1 MAGWREVAVEF
12 AGTVLLLRAV
22 SAIVAGF
29 AAGSPVVGTVPDE
42 DPRRLMTGALTRP
55 RRRRSSTR
63 RRAGSAAPHD
73 NAYRC
78 RFLNRAYTPPRDRV
92 QRLRRH
98 HCSRREDRR

>member
-1 MAGWREVAVEF
+1 MAGWREF
-12 AGTVLLLRAV
+12 AGTVLLLPAV

-29 AAGSPVVGTVPDE
+29 AAGSPVVGAVPDE
-42 DPRRLMTGALTRP
+42 DPRRLMTGARP
-55 RRRRSSTR
+55 RPRRRRRSSTR

-78 RFLNRAYTPPRDRV
+78 RFLNRAYTPLRDRV